1 MRSWHA
7 PPWMKDVCISTT
19 TRLLVTGFKTT
30 GNVALD
36 QNLAIYGCAM
46 KNLPAR
52 RIGQTELEVSV
63 LGLGGA
69 PLGDLYERI
78 PEERAVATLEIAYQ
92 RGIRFFDTAP
102 LYGHGLS
109 EHRLGHVLRSKP
121 RADLVVSTKVGR
133 WLRPERGELV
143 DRGQFAGGLNFQTVY
158 DYSYDGTMRALEQSY
173 HRLGMDRVDIAL
185 IHDVD
190 IWTHGSAEAY
200 ERRFREA
207 MDGAYRALDE
217 LRRSGVVR
225 VIGVGI
231 NEVAP
236 CVRFAKEAAF
246 DCFLLAGRYTLLEQN
261 GLDDLSPL
269 AEQHGFSLLLGGP
282 FNSGI
287 LATGATPGAKY
298 NYKPAP
304 PAIIKQVARIEAVCK
319 RHDVPLAAAA
329 IQFPLGQPTIASI
342 VTGAVSPFEVER
354 NAAYVDM
361 QIPRSLWDELK
372 AEKLLAADAPV
383 PVIRAARTGA

>member
-1 MRSWHA
+1 
-7 PPWMKDVCISTT
+7 MKDVCISTT

-78 PEERAVATLEIAYQ
+78 PEQRAVATLEIAYQ

-143 DRGQFAGGLNFQTVY
+143 DRGQFAGGLNFQTIY

-190 IWTHGSAEAY
+190 IWTHGSAETY

-261 GLDDLSPL
+261 GLNDLFPL

>member
-1 MRSWHA
+1 
-7 PPWMKDVCISTT
+7 MKDVCISTT

-225 VIGVGI
+225 AIGVGI

-261 GLDDLSPL
+261 GLNDLFPL

-304 PAIIKQVARIEAVCK
+304 PAIIKQVGRIEAVCK

-342 VTGAVSPFEVER
+342 VPGAVSPFEVER

>member
-1 MRSWHA
+1 
-7 PPWMKDVCISTT
+7 MKDVCISTT

-133 WLRPERGELV
+133 WLRPERGERV

-261 GLDDLSPL
+261 GLNDLFPL

>member
-1 MRSWHA
+1 
-7 PPWMKDVCISTT
+7 MKDVCISTT

-46 KNLPAR
+46 KSLPAR

-78 PEERAVATLEIAYQ
+78 PEERAVATLETAYQ

-121 RADLVVSTKVGR
+121 RAELVVSTKVGR
-133 WLRPERGELV
+133 WLRPERGERV
-143 DRGQFAGGLNFQTVY
+143 DRGQFVGGLNFQTVY

-173 HRLGMDRVDIAL
+173 QRLGMDRVDIAL

-200 ERRFREA
+200 ERRFR
-207 MDGAYRALDE
+207 G
-217 LRRSGVVR
+217 
-225 VIGVGI
+225 
-231 NEVAP
+231 
-236 CVRFAKEAAF
+236 
-246 DCFLLAGRYTLLEQN
+246 
-261 GLDDLSPL
+261 SP
-269 AEQHGFSLLLGGP
+269 GWS
-282 FNSGI
+282 
-287 LATGATPGAKY
+287 
-298 NYKPAP
+298 
-304 PAIIKQVARIEAVCK
+304 
-319 RHDVPLAAAA
+319 
-329 IQFPLGQPTIASI
+329 
-342 VTGAVSPFEVER
+342 VSC
-354 NAAYVDM
+354 
-361 QIPRSLWDELK
+361 S
-372 AEKLLAADAPV
+372 
-383 PVIRAARTGA
+383 

>member
-1 MRSWHA
+1 
-7 PPWMKDVCISTT
+7 MKDVCISTT

-225 VIGVGI
+225 AIGVGI

-261 GLDDLSPL
+261 GLNDLFPL

-383 PVIRAARTGA
+383 PVIRATRTGA

>member
-1 MRSWHA
+1 
-7 PPWMKDVCISTT
+7 MKDVCISTT

-78 PEERAVATLEIAYQ
+78 PEQRAVATLEIAYQ

-225 VIGVGI
+225 AIGVGI

-261 GLDDLSPL
+261 GLNDLFPL

-342 VTGAVSPFEVER
+342 VPGAVSPFEVER

-383 PVIRAARTGA
+383 PVIRATRTGA